1 VVVGPLQGLRVLD
14 LTRFVSGSYA
24 TMVLASLGA
33 DVLKIETGGGDPY
46 RTLGP
51 HALEDET
58 ALFLSLNTGKR
69 SLNVDFRTPEGRDI
83 VEQLLA
89 RSDFFVENSRPG
101 SLTSYGLDY
110 ESVHERHPSLIYGS
124 ISGYGEV
131 GPEAQRGGFDLILQ
145 AESGLMSITG
155 DEQAGPVKVG
165 APVLDI
171 GSGLS
176 CVVGLLAAHVDRL
189 KSGEGKLVSTS
200 LFEFALASLSTV
212 AAEYFASGEVPGLLG
227 THSPTFAPYGKFR
240 TSDGWIVLAGA
251 GSEDLW
257 QRACIVLAREELI
270 DDVRFKD
277 NATRVL
283 HRDELSRELEGSLLQ
298 QTTAHWL
305 TQFSAV
311 GVPATEIRAIDQVLE
326 GAQTEALGI
335 IQTQSFPQSGSYR
348 VLGAPVRFD
357 HVALGAPGAS
367 PEFGGDTESVLEELG
382 LSGEAIEDLRV
393 RGIVGV
399 AP

>member
-1 VVVGPLQGLRVLD
+1 VVAGPLQGLRVLD

-33 DVLKIETGGGDPY
+33 DVIKIETGEGDPY

-69 SLNVDFRTPEGRDI
+69 SLDVDFRTPEGRAI
-83 VEQLLA
+83 IEQLLGG
-89 RSDFFVENSRPG
+89 SDFFVENSRPG
-101 SLTSYGLDY
+101 SLTAYGLDY

-131 GPEAQRGGFDLILQ
+131 GPEALRGGFDLILQ

-176 CVVGLLAAHVDRL
+176 CVVGLLAAHVQRL
-189 KSGEGKLVSTS
+189 QSGEGRLVSTS

-212 AAEYFASGEVPGLLG
+212 AAEYFASGVVPGLLG

-257 QRACIVLAREELI
+257 QRACTVLARGELI
-270 DDVRFKD
+270 DDERFKD
-277 NATRVL
+277 NVTRVL
-283 HRDELSRELEGSLLQ
+283 HRDALTRELETALVMES
-298 QTTAHWL
+298 TAHWL
-305 TQFSAV
+305 AQFAAV
-311 GVPATEIRAIDQVLE
+311 GVPATEVRNIDQVLD
-326 GAQTEALGI
+326 GAQTDALGI
-335 IQTQSFPQSGSYR
+335 IQTQSFPRSGTYR

-357 HVALGAPGAS
+357 HVALGTPDAS
-367 PEFGGDTESVLEELG
+367 PELGGDTVVVLKELG
-382 LSGEAIEDLRV
+382 FTSEAIDDLRM
-393 RGIVGV
+393 RGVVGV
-399 AP
+399 RP

>member
-1 VVVGPLQGLRVLD
+1 VVTAPLRGLRVLD

-24 TMVLASLGA
+24 TMVLATLGA
-33 DVLKIETGGGDPY
+33 EVIKIETGDGDPY

-69 SLNVDFRTPEGRDI
+69 SLDVDFRTPEGRQI
-83 VEQLLA
+83 IERLLEV
-89 RSDFFVENSRPG
+89 SDFFVENSRPG
-101 SLTSYGLDY
+101 SLTAYGLEY

-145 AESGLMSITG
+145 AESGLMSVTG
-155 DEQAGPVKVG
+155 DEMAGPVKVG

-176 CVVGLLAAHVDRL
+176 CVVGLLAAHVERL
-189 KSGEGKLVSTS
+189 QSGQGRLVSTS

-212 AAEYFASGEVPGLLG
+212 AAEYFASGSVPGLLG

-240 TSDGWIVLAGA
+240 TSNGWIVLAGA

-257 QRACIVLAREELI
+257 QRACTVLAREELI
-270 DDVRFKD
+270 GDSRFKD
-277 NATRVL
+277 NATRVQ
-283 HRDELSRELEGSLLQ
+283 HRDELTKELEAALAKEP
-298 QTTAHWL
+298 TAIWL
-305 TQFSAV
+305 ERFAGA
-311 GVPATEIRAIDQVLE
+311 GVPATEIRSVDQVLD
-326 GAQTEALGI
+326 GTQTDALGI
-335 IQTQSFPQSGSYR
+335 VQTHAFPQTGIYR
-348 VLGAPVRFD
+348 VLGAPMRFD
-357 HVALGAPGAS
+357 HDPLDPPKAS
-367 PEFGGDTESVLEELG
+367 PELGSDTLGILEELG
-382 LSGEAIEDLRV
+382 FSGEAIDDLRA
-393 RGIVGV
+393 RGVVGV
-399 AP
+399 RS

>member
-1 VVVGPLQGLRVLD
+1 VVVGPLQGLQVLD

-24 TMVLASLGA
+24 TMMLASLGA
-33 DVLKIETGGGDPY
+33 DVIKIETGEGDPY

-51 HALEDET
+51 HALEEET
-58 ALFLSLNTGKR
+58 ALFLSLNSGKR
-69 SLNVDFRTPEGRDI
+69 SLDVDFRSAEGRAI
-83 VEQLLA
+83 IEQLLA

-101 SLTSYGLDY
+101 SLTAYGLDY

-155 DEQAGPVKVG
+155 DEQVGPVKVG

-176 CVVGLLAAHVDRL
+176 CVAGLLAAHVERL
-189 KSGEGKLVSTS
+189 KTGQGRLVSTS

-212 AAEYFASGEVPGLLG
+212 AAEYFASGSVPGLLG

-257 QRACIVLAREELI
+257 QRACVVLAREELI
-270 DDVRFKD
+270 DDERFKD
-277 NATRVL
+277 NTARVL
-283 HRDELSRELEGSLLQ
+283 HRDELTHELEIALVKEP
-298 QTTAHWL
+298 TATWL
-305 TQFSAV
+305 ERFATV
-311 GVPATEIRAIDQVLE
+311 GVPATEIRNVDQVLD
-326 GAQTEALGI
+326 GAQTDALGI
-335 IQTQSFPQSGSYR
+335 VQRQPFPQSGTYR

-357 HVALGAPGAS
+357 HEALVAPGAS
-367 PEFGGDTESVLEELG
+367 PELGGDTIVVLEELG
-382 LSGEAIEDLRV
+382 LTGEAIEDLRS
-393 RGIVGV
+393 RGVVGV
-399 AP
+399 RS